1 MLLHIKTLS
10 SRFKSGPYVLLIVAV
25 FIAYINVYQNAFL
38 YDGRLQSQS
47 TFRQT
52 LLWDLIAAS
61 AAVDPSGFAEL
72 SLCDRHAFAP
82 SAPRN
87 RTAIVPSR
95 EKRMQS
101 CPAASSRRFLRSGL
115 RVCIA
120 AFGPFPAILAAIRRN
135 FSAIQTAWRRGRDSI
150 LVIWGKCQHFKDFIR

>member
-72 SLCDRHAFAP
+72 SLYDRHAFAP
-82 SAPRN
+82 SAPR
-87 RTAIVPSR
+87 TGLQLCPQEKKGCKAAPSR
-95 EKRMQS
+95 L
-101 CPAASSRRFLRSGL
+101 ADAFSGP
-115 RVCIA
+115 V
-120 AFGPFPAILAAIRRN
+120 
-135 FSAIQTAWRRGRDSI
+135 
-150 LVIWGKCQHFKDFIR
+150 

>member
-38 YDGRLQSQS
+38 YDGRLQPQS

-52 LLWDLIAAS
+52 LLWGLIAAS

-72 SLCDRHAFAP
+72 SLYDRHAFAP

-87 RTAIVPSR
+87 RTACAL
-95 EKRMQS
+95 KRKKDAKL
-101 CPAASSRRFLRSGL
+101 PRR
-115 RVCIA
+115 V
-120 AFGPFPAILAAIRRN
+120 
-135 FSAIQTAWRRGRDSI
+135 
-150 LVIWGKCQHFKDFIR
+150 